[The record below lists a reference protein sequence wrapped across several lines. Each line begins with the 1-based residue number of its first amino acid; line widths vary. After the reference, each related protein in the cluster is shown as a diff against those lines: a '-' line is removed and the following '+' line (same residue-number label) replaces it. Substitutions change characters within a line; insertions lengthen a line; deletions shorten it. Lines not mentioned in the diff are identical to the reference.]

1 MRLLLQISVMLLSLA
16 LTLSYSG
23 QSACFVGSNK
33 GSRRVA
39 RAQRTTTTRV
49 LGRKSPT
56 PEPGYSFSYV
66 DGDNFENAE
75 DEVLAM
81 GGDPF
86 FLQDD
91 SKDEGPPGASNL
103 QVDPDPAETG
113 KFLWDGE
120 VDEDAHLDLY

>member
-1 MRLLLQISVMLLSLA
+1 MRLLLQISVMLLSPA
-16 LTLSYSG
+16 LTLSYSRE
-23 QSACFVGSNK
+23 SACFVGSNK
-33 GSRRVA
+33 ATRRVA
-39 RAQRTTTTRV
+39 RARTSSTRV
-49 LGRKSPT
+49 LARSVPT

-86 FLQDD
+86 FLVDD
-91 SKDEGPPGASNL
+91 SKDDAPPGASNL
-103 QVDPDPAETG
+103 QVNPDPAETG

-120 VDEDAHLDLY
+120 VDEDAHIDLY